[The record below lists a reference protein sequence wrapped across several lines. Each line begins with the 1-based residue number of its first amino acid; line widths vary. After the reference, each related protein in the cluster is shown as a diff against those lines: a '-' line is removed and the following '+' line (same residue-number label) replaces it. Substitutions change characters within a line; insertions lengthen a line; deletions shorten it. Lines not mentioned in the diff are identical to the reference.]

1 MPYFNIVAETN
12 QNTVVTKYEPV
23 KARSDS
29 YESEAAL
36 EKEFIRLL
44 GEQGYQY
51 LPLHSEAELIANLRE
66 RLEELN
72 KYQFSDTEWER
83 FFKNCIANPNEHIV
97 AKTAKIQEDYVQVL
111 KRDDSMTKNITLID
125 KKNVHNNRLQVIN
138 QYVMGKAEGAVYDNR
153 YDVTILVN
161 GFPLVHVELKR
172 RGVAIREAFNQIERY
187 QRDSFWAGSGLFEYV
202 QIFVISNGTNTK
214 YYSNSTRNNAI
225 NEAKNKGVKRG
236 KTSNSFEFTSFWA
249 DANNRVIPDLID
261 FTKTFFARHTLLN
274 VLTRYCVFTSENMLM
289 VMRPYQITATE
300 RILNRIEIAHN
311 YKKYGDIA
319 GGGYIWHATGSGKT
333 LTSFKTARLATQLPF
348 IDKVLFVVDR
358 KDLDYQT
365 MKEYNRFEEGA
376 ANSNSSTAVL
386 ERQLRDSKVHIIITT
401 IQKLSSFIKK
411 NKEHEIY
418 TKQIVIIFDECHRSQ
433 FGDMHDAIVRSFKKY
448 YMFGFTGTPI
458 FPENANA
465 RTNPKY
471 FTTKQTFGDEL
482 HSYTIV
488 DAINDKNVLPFRVDY
503 IKTMDTNVDIDDE
516 QVWDIDRKKVFE
528 APERISLVANY
539 ILDHF
544 DQKTYRGDKTYV
556 FDALTNIS
564 EVASADHGKV
574 KEIKEKQRLSGFNS
588 IFAVASVPMAKLYY
602 DEFRK
607 IIKKDPTKDLK
618 IAVIYSYAANEEE
631 IDGILDEEN
640 SEDTS
645 ALDQNS
651 RDFLESAIDDYNKM
665 FQTQYGTSSDKFQNY
680 YKDVS
685 LRMKNKELDLLIV
698 VNMFLTG
705 FDATTLNTLWVDKN
719 LKMHGLIQAF
729 SRTNRILNSVKTF
742 GNIVCFRS
750 LQKRVDAAI
759 SRFGDK
765 NAGGVVLMQSFK
777 DYYYGYES
785 VDGKQMPGYVDM
797 IEELTTKFPVTEPQ
811 IIGEQ
816 NQKDFIALF
825 GAILRMRNLLVSF
838 DDFTGKEIIPERD
851 LQDYLGKY
859 QDLRDEWK
867 RKRENGERT
876 DIIDDVVFEIELIK
890 QIEINIDYILMLVK
904 KYHDSHLEDKEVLIT
919 IRKAIDASPELRS
932 KKQLIEAFIAGI
944 NEVDDIL
951 IGWNEYV
958 YKQRES
964 DLNQI
969 IKEENLKPEE
979 TRKFIENAFR
989 EGEVK
994 TVGTDIDK
1002 IMPPVSRFG
1011 GGNRAQKKQTIIDK
1025 LKTFFEKYFGIGNRT
1040 FEANPQETSEE
1051 HKVVRYDFSMNE
1063 TPLMMVA
1070 EDSVPYGEKKDD
1082 DE

>member
-12 QNTVVTKYEPV
+12 ENTVVTNYEPV

-29 YESEAAL
+29 YQSEAAL

-44 GEQGYQY
+44 CEQGYTY
-51 LPLHSEAELIANLRE
+51 LPIHSEKDLIANLRE

-72 KYQFSDTEWER
+72 SYKFTDTEWER
-83 FFKNCIANPNEHIV
+83 FFKTILANPNEHI
-97 AKTAKIQEDYVQVL
+97 AEKTAKIQEDYVQNL
-111 KRDDSMTKNITLID
+111 KRDDSTTKNITLLDHSNI
-125 KKNVHNNRLQVIN
+125 HNNTLQVIN
-138 QYVMGKAEGAVYDNR
+138 QYVLGKADGATYDNR

-161 GFPLVHVELKR
+161 GLPIVHVELKR

-187 QRDSFWAGSGLFEYV
+187 QRDSFWAGSGLFEFV

-225 NEAKNKGVKRG
+225 KDSTTRNIKKG

-249 DANNRVIPDLID
+249 DADNRVIPDLID
-261 FTKTFFARHTLLN
+261 FTKTFFAKHTILN
-274 VLTRYCVFTSENMLM
+274 ILTRYCIFTSERMLM

-300 RILNRIEIAHN
+300 RILNRINIAHN

-319 GGGYIWHATGSGKT
+319 AGGYIWHTTGSGKT

-365 MKEYNRFEEGA
+365 MKEYDRFEKGA

-386 ERQLRDSKVHIIITT
+386 ERQLGDSKSHIIITT
-401 IQKLSSFIKK
+401 IQKLSTFIKK
-411 NKEHEIY
+411 NKSHDIY
-418 TKQIVIIFDECHRSQ
+418 NKQVVIIFDECHHSQ
-433 FGDMHDAIVRSFKKY
+433 FGDMHGAIEKSFKQY

-458 FPENANA
+458 FPLNA
-465 RTNPKY
+465 TSSKKLEY
-471 FTTKQTFGDEL
+471 FTTEQTFGDQL

-503 IKTMDTNVDIDDE
+503 IKTMDIDADIDDE
-516 QVWDIDRKKVFE
+516 EVWDINRKKVLE
-528 APERISLVANY
+528 APQRISLIANY

-544 DQKTYRGDKTYV
+544 DQKTYRGDKSYE
-556 FDALTNIS
+556 FSALTNIS
-564 EVASADHGKV
+564 EVASAARGKV
-574 KEIKEKQRLSGFNS
+574 EEIKQKQRLSGFNS
-588 IFAVASVPMAKLYY
+588 IFAVSSVPVAKLYY

-607 IIKKDPTKDLK
+607 IISKDPTKNLK

-631 IDGILDEEN
+631 VEGLLGEEN

-651 RDFLESAIDDYNKM
+651 RDFLESAIADYNNM
-665 FQTQYGTSSDKFQNY
+665 FHTNYDTSSDKFQNY

-729 SRTNRILNSVKTF
+729 SRTNKILNSIKTF
-742 GNIVCFRS
+742 GNIVCFRN
-750 LQKRVDAAI
+750 LQKRVDVAI
-759 SRFGDK
+759 SLFGDK
-765 NAGGVVLMQSFK
+765 KASGIVLLKSFK
-777 DYYYGYES
+777 DYYYGYETE
-785 VDGKQMPGYVDM
+785 DGKQKPGYVDM
-797 IEELTTKFPVTEPQ
+797 IGELTEKYPLSQPQ
-811 IIGEQ
+811 IMGEQ
-816 NQKDFIALF
+816 NQKDFISLF

-838 DDFTGKEIIPERD
+838 DDFKDKHILSERD
-851 LQDYLGKY
+851 LQDYLGRY
-859 QDLRDEWK
+859 QDLADEWK
-867 RKRENGERT
+867 NKRKNHESK
-876 DIIDDVVFEIELIK
+876 DITDDVVFEIELIK

-904 KYHDSHLEDKEVLIT
+904 KYHDTHCEDKEVLIN
-919 IRKAIDASPELRS
+919 IKKAIDASPEMRS

-944 NEVDDIL
+944 NEVEDVMAE
-951 IGWNEYV
+951 WNEYV
-958 YKQRES
+958 SKQREA
-964 DLNQI
+964 DLQQI
-969 IKEENLKPEE
+969 INEEKLKPEE

-989 EGEVK
+989 DGEVK

-1002 IMPPVSRFG
+1002 LMPPVSRFG
-1011 GGNRAQKKQTIIDK
+1011 GGNRAEKKQGIIDK
-1025 LKTFFEKYFGIGNRT
+1025 IKAFFEKYFGIGRS
-1040 FEANPQETSEE
+1040 FKASE
-1051 HKVVRYDFSMNE
+1051 N
-1063 TPLMMVA
+1063 T
-1070 EDSVPYGEKKDD
+1070 
-1082 DE
+1082 

>member
-1 MPYFNIVAETN
+1 LPYFNIVAETN
-12 QNTVVTKYEPV
+12 QNTVVTTYEPV

-29 YESEAAL
+29 YESEAEL

-51 LPLHSEAELIANLRE
+51 LPIHTEDDLIANLRE

-72 KYQFSDTEWER
+72 KYKFSDTEWER
-83 FFKNCIANPNEHIV
+83 FFKSCIANPNEHILE
-97 AKTAKIQEDYVQVL
+97 KTAKIQEDFVQVL

-125 KKNVHNNRLQVIN
+125 RKNIHNNRLQVIN
-138 QYVMGKAEGAVYDNR
+138 QYVNGKEQGATYNNR

-161 GFPLVHVELKR
+161 GLPLVHIELKR

-202 QIFVISNGTNTK
+202 QIFVISNGTHTK
-214 YYSNSTRNNAI
+214 YYSNSTRSNAI
-225 NEAKNKGVKRG
+225 KDANSRNIKKG

-249 DANNRVIPDLID
+249 DSQNKVIPDLID
-261 FTKTFFARHTLLN
+261 FTKTFFAKHTLLN
-274 VLTRYCVFTSENMLM
+274 ILTRYCIFTSEKMLM

-319 GGGYIWHATGSGKT
+319 GGGYIWHTTGSGKT

-348 IDKVLFVVDR
+348 IHKVLFVVDR

-365 MKEYNRFEEGA
+365 MKEYDRFEKGA

-386 ERQLRDSKVHIIITT
+386 ERQLRDPKSHIIITT
-401 IQKLSSFIKK
+401 IQKLSTFIKK

-418 TKQIVIIFDECHRSQ
+418 TRQIVIIFDECHRSQ
-433 FGDMHDAIVRSFKKY
+433 FGEMHAAIVKSFKQY

-458 FPENANA
+458 FPLNAHPV
-465 RTNPKY
+465 TNPKY
-471 FTTKQTFGDEL
+471 FTTEQTFGDQL

-503 IKTMDTNVDIDDE
+503 IKTMDIDADIDDE
-516 QVWDIDRKKVFE
+516 QVWDIDRKKAFA
-528 APERISLVANY
+528 APERISLIAHY

-556 FDALTNIS
+556 FNTLTNIS
-564 EVASADHGKV
+564 EVASADRGKV
-574 KEIKEKQRLSGFNS
+574 EEIKQKQRISGFNS

-602 DEFRK
+602 DEFRR
-607 IIKKDPTKDLK
+607 IIKNDPTKDLK

-631 IDGILDEEN
+631 IDGMLDEEN
-640 SEDTS
+640 PEDTS

-651 RDFLESAIDDYNKM
+651 RDFLESAIRDYNAM
-665 FQTQYGTSSDKFQNY
+665 FHTNYDTSGDKFQNY

-729 SRTNRILNSVKTF
+729 SRTNRILNSIKTF
-742 GNIVCFRS
+742 GNIVCFRN

-759 SRFGDK
+759 SLFGDP
-765 NAGGVVLMQSFK
+765 NAGGIVLMQSFR

-785 VDGKQMPGYVDM
+785 VDGERMPGYVDM
-797 IEELTTKFPVTEPQ
+797 IEDLTTKFPLTEP
-811 IIGEQ
+811 IIVGEQ
-816 NQKDFIALF
+816 RQKEFIALF
-825 GAILRMRNLLVSF
+825 GAILRMRNLLLSF
-838 DDFTGKEIIPERD
+838 DDFKGNEIISERD
-851 LQDYLGKY
+851 LQDYLGRY

-867 RKRENGERT
+867 RRRENEEST
-876 DIIDDVVFEIELIK
+876 DIIDDIVFEIELIK

-904 KYHDSHLEDKEVLIT
+904 KYHDTHCEDKEVLIT
-919 IRKAIDASPELRS
+919 IRKAVDASPELRS

-944 NEVDDIL
+944 NDVDDVMNE
-951 IGWNEYV
+951 WNEYV
-958 YKQRES
+958 YQQRET
-964 DLNQI
+964 DLEALIQ
-969 IKEENLKPEE
+969 EEKLNPEE
-979 TRKFIENAFR
+979 TRKYLENAFR

-1002 IMPPVSRFG
+1002 LMPPISRFG
-1011 GGNRAQKKQTIIDK
+1011 GGNRAKKKQLIIDK
-1025 LKTFFEKYFGIGNRT
+1025 LKSFFDKYYGIGRSFKND
-1040 FEANPQETSEE
+1040 NS
-1051 HKVVRYDFSMNE
+1051 D
-1063 TPLMMVA
+1063 
-1070 EDSVPYGEKKDD
+1070 
-1082 DE
+1082 